1 MIGWYLRGFRKR
13 SFKHIPNYTKM
24 SLDALAPN
32 HSHHV
37 PSSFR
42 ILKGSVGPYWWPDP
56 SKPDGLP
63 YIRKDGHKN
72 PERGKI
78 GDSGLSPVFWGIDQ
92 FVARSL

>member
-1 MIGWYLRGFRKR
+1 
-13 SFKHIPNYTKM
+13 M

-37 PSSFR
+37 PSSWR